1 LDPLSLYA
9 SYSIAYLPRAGDQLS
24 SLTPTNKA
32 FDPEEF
38 RNYEVGA
45 KWEVVHGLALTA
57 AAYRLE
63 RTNVIAPDPSNPA
76 QSILIDGQR
85 VKGIELGL
93 AGNITEAWS
102 VMGGYAWQEGDIPN
116 SIAKPA
122 QLPKQTASLWN
133 RYDFSDRWGVGLG
146 AVYRGEF
153 FASTSNEVVI
163 KGYTRYDAAVFFDVS
178 RNLGLQLNLEN
189 IFDKKYFVSANND
202 NNITPGSPRA
212 AYLSVN
218 FTF

>member
-1 LDPLSLYA
+1 LPKSPRLRTGPDRVLAALASDRRSALRPLRHGVRGLRASTAPQNRHLSSTDNLLSPRVGLVYKPVEPLSLYA
-9 SYSIAYLPRAGDQLS
+9 SYGIAYLPRAGDQLS
-24 SLTPTNKA
+24 SLSPTNKA

-85 VKGIELGL
+85 VKGVELGL

-102 VMGGYAWQEGDIPN
+102 CDGWLRLAGRRYSQQHRQAR
-116 SIAKPA
+116 
-122 QLPKQTASLWN
+122 TAAEA
-133 RYDFSDRWGVGLG
+133 DR
-146 AVYRGEF
+146 
-153 FASTSNEVVI
+153 
-163 KGYTRYDAAVFFDVS
+163 
-178 RNLGLQLNLEN
+178 
-189 IFDKKYFVSANND
+189 
-202 NNITPGSPRA
+202 PRCGTA
-212 AYLSVN
+212 
-218 FTF
+218 TT